1 MKIKI
6 KNLRDLPAEAAE
18 QYLQQIAVWHCSA
31 WGSITNKPL
40 ADFER
45 NIKKFFREKKA
56 EYFIAVD
63 EETNE
68 SLGTISLKPRNMED
82 EYPDYGWGPWFS
94 GLYVREQNRHQRIS
108 AMLGLSAAQ
117 LAQKNNVVS
126 IYYFTHN
133 LALADFYNQLQ
144 GEDIKPFMDQQYKY
158 LGKPI
163 LVYAAKPENIV
174 KLLQAYLVKN
184 PPPVNQ
190 TLKDDSLRA
199 KL

>member
-1 MKIKI
+1 MMKIKI
-6 KNLRDLPAEAAE
+6 KNLRELPLEAAE
-18 QYLQQIAVWHCSA
+18 IYIRQIAAWHHSA
-31 WGSITNKPL
+31 WSGITGKPL
-40 ADFER
+40 ADVER
-45 NIKKFFREKKA
+45 DIHKIFRAKQA

-63 EETNE
+63 EDTNE
-68 SLGTISLKPRNMED
+68 SLGTIGLKQRNMED

-108 AMLGLSAAQ
+108 AMLGLGAAQ
-117 LAQKNNVVS
+117 LALKNKAVS

-144 GEDIKPFMDQQYKY
+144 GEVLKPFMGQQYKY

-163 LVYAAKPENIV
+163 LVYAAKTENIV
-174 KLLQAYLVKN
+174 KLLETYLAKN
-184 PPPVNQ
+184 PAVTPVESQ
-190 TLKDDSLRA
+190 ELRA